1 MRSLDDQVTRLA
13 RSPLFADAP
22 PPRVKLAALSGEMLT
37 FRDGEALVVE
47 GDEGDEVFVLLRGEA
62 EVSFRRGGPS
72 FRIGEGGMVGEIA
85 ALTGAPRTA
94 TVTAQGIVEALRLR
108 RETFLKLLRD
118 MPEVSLALSRTLAR
132 RLSDA
137 NAALR

>member
-1 MRSLDDQVTRLA
+1 MSVSFAGEQTNLNGRRFQGSRS
-13 RSPLFADAP
+13 
-22 PPRVKLAALSGEMLT
+22 LAALSGDVLT

-47 GDEGDEVFVLLRGEA
+47 GDEGDEVFVLLRGAA

-72 FRIGEGGMVGEIA
+72 FGIGEGGVVGEVA
-85 ALTGAPRTA
+85 ALTGAPRGA
-94 TVTAQGIVEALRLR
+94 TVTARGVVDALRLR
-108 RETFLKLLRD
+108 REVFLRLLRE

-137 NAALR
+137 NAAPR